1 MQGAVAIM
9 TTTLFEYLCNRFDN
23 SLKEHPH
30 VLEKA
35 VEDYYN
41 EMNFVNFRDVAVGD
55 CAVFKAKED

>member
-1 MQGAVAIM
+1 MKGAVVIM
-9 TTTLFEYLCNRFDN
+9 TKTLFVYLLNKLNDY
-23 SLKEHPH
+23 LEEHPE
-30 VLEKA
+30 VVRKA